1 MFAVRGR
8 PFGEKAIKDGAGQV
22 DIDWRG
28 KRLKKGV
35 ILWHVGTNL
44 AKDLLHS
51 RLAIEAPGAG
61 YVHLSADLSDEWFRQ
76 FSGEVRVAR
85 KTATGTR
92 TLWTAIRKRVE
103 TWDCAV
109 YALWVAEHLGLS
121 RKTDAWWDAMAA
133 KLDAL
138 PPPAEHDDE
147 ANRSP
152 KRTPTR
158 PAHAAPAAP
167 PAPQRAA
174 TRAGRRRAAPSSY
187 LKGRR

>member
-1 MFAVRGR
+1 M
-8 PFGEKAIKDGAGQV
+8 
-22 DIDWRG
+22 
-28 KRLKKGV
+28 KKGV

-61 YVHLSADLSDEWFRQ
+61 YVHLSADLSEEWFRQ

-85 KTATGTR
+85 KTATGVR

-121 RKTDAWWDAMAA
+121 RKTVAWWDAMAA

-138 PPPAEHDDE
+138 PPAAEHDDE
-147 ANRSP
+147 ATQSTEPQPAKSARAALASP
-152 KRTPTR
+152 AAAPRAPAR
-158 PAHAAPAAP
+158 PA
-167 PAPQRAA
+167 
-174 TRAGRRRAAPSSY
+174 RRRAAPSSY